1 MGDNVITNFRDLI
14 VYKKA
19 FEQALKI
26 FNLTKAFPKDEQYS
40 LTDQIRRSSR
50 SICTNIGEAWRK
62 RRYSAHF
69 VSKLTDSDAEAS
81 ETMIWLDFALQ
92 CGYISSTVHS
102 EFVSEYEQ
110 IGKMLGAMIAAPTK
124 FCYNDKNEVLVCIW
138 PLLCSLPTAGYNLG
152 YTNCQLQCVRCELPT
167 VAC

>member
-1 MGDNVITNFRDLI
+1 MGDNVITNFKDLI

-102 EFVSEYEQ
+102 ELASELVSEYEQ

-124 FCYNDKNEVLVCIW
+124 FCYNDKK
-138 PLLCSLPTAGYNLG
+138 
-152 YTNCQLQCVRCELPT
+152 
-167 VAC
+167 

>member
-1 MGDNVITNFRDLI
+1 MGDNVITNFKDLI

-102 EFVSEYEQ
+102 ESASEYEQ
-110 IGKMLGAMIAAPTK
+110 IGKMLGAMIALQRNSVITT
-124 FCYNDKNEVLVCIW
+124 KNELLVCI
-138 PLLCSLPTAGYNLG
+138 
-152 YTNCQLQCVRCELPT
+152 
-167 VAC
+167 